1 MGLLDTLQGV
11 HKDIVWPQVQ
21 RKKITFQRVRDI
33 LIKQFG
39 SNAYL
44 DSQKDLF
51 LQIEIQDNE
60 TLDDFATRYLVTA
73 QRLIGAGSLSSKSC
87 RTAMAHAVRPFPEM
101 SSVMTHNLAI
111 ETDPINIA
119 SFLRCTTLTVKVEDI
134 LKQICA
140 KKLRE
145 TCPLLPPQV
154 DSNYHC
160 PKRTYE
166 YNNNFCENC

>member
-1 MGLLDTLQGV
+1 MFETESRGVPGHKRAMGLLNTFQGV

-44 DSQKDLF
+44 DSQKYLF
-51 LQIEIQDNE
+51 LQTEIQDNE

-73 QRLIGAGSLSSKSC
+73 QRLIGAGSLSSESC

-101 SSVMTHNLAI
+101 SSAMTHTLSI
-111 ETDPINIA
+111 EADPINIA
-119 SFLRCTTLTVKVEDI
+119 SFLRRTTLTE
-134 LKQICA
+134 
-140 KKLRE
+140 R
-145 TCPLLPPQV
+145 
-154 DSNYHC
+154 
-160 PKRTYE
+160 
-166 YNNNFCENC
+166 